1 MMITYIIFF
10 SIGDPRTICL
20 GFLLK
25 LYLLITNSFESCR
38 NAMQIV

>member
-25 LYLLITNSFESCR
+25 LLFAYYEL
-38 NAMQIV
+38 A